1 MALTVEAS
9 FNELLD
15 RQGLTARQRS
25 LALARIGEIRDY
37 LSGQCVMAEPVFSI
51 GSFARGTM
59 CEGERDIDLMMVLD
73 VDTYWSRYQND
84 SSEFLYACR
93 NTLAKKYTRTDVSS
107 KRVAVVLD
115 FDEIRTEVV
124 PGFLRR
130 GGGYLIPDGAGGW
143 QATNPP
149 YHTQLI
155 AERDAAAG
163 GRLKPVIKLMKLW
176 NLANGRHLASVHVEL
191 MVVAAEVLPISVWP
205 FEVRF
210 CLNKLHS
217 LVISTF
223 GDPWLVGQP
232 IDRSLSAVD
241 RAVATTLLE
250 TDLKRATDAEQY
262 RKAGDESAAIG
273 RWRLVYSL
281 RGESLFPAYG

>member
-1 MALTVEAS
+1 MALTAEAS

-15 RQGLTARQRS
+15 RQGLSARQRS
-25 LALARIGEIRDY
+25 LAFTRIVEIRDY

-59 CEGERDIDLMMVLD
+59 CEGERDIDLMMILD
-73 VDTYWSRYQND
+73 ADTYWSRYQND

-124 PGFLRR
+124 PGFARR
-130 GGGYLIPDGAGGW
+130 GGGYLIPSGTGGW

-149 YHTQLI
+149 YHTQLV
-155 AERDAAAG
+155 AERDAAAA

-176 NLANGRHLASVHVEL
+176 NLANGHRLASVHVEL
-191 MVVAAEVLPISVWP
+191 MVVAAEALPITSWP
-205 FEVRF
+205 FEVTF
-210 CLNKLHS
+210 CLGKLRS
-217 LVISTF
+217 LVPSWF
-223 GDPWLVGQP
+223 ADPWMYGGA
-232 IDRSLSAVD
+232 IDRGLADTD
-241 RAVATTLLE
+241 RSVAAALLE
-250 TDLKRATDAEQY
+250 TDLKRATDAEAY
-262 RKAGDESAAIG
+262 RKAGNEFAAID
-273 RWRLVYSL
+273 RWRVVYSSS
-281 RGESLFPAYG
+281 GGSLFPAYG

>member
-25 LALARIGEIRDY
+25 LAFARIGEIRDY
-37 LSGQCVMAEPVFSI
+37 LNGQCVMAEPVFSI

-73 VDTYWSRYQND
+73 VDTYWSKYQND

-93 NTLAKKYTRTDVSS
+93 NTLAKKYSRTDVSS

-124 PGFLRR
+124 PGFTRR

-149 YHTQLI
+149 YHTQLV
-155 AERDAAAG
+155 AERDTVAG
-163 GRLKPVIKLMKLW
+163 GRLKPVIKFMKLW
-176 NLANGRHLASVHVEL
+176 NLANGHHLSSVHVEL

-205 FEVRF
+205 FEVAF
-210 CLNKLHS
+210 CLPKLRS
-217 LVISTF
+217 LVGSWF
-223 GDPWLVGQP
+223 ADPWTDGQA
-232 IDRSLSAVD
+232 IDRGLSDTD
-241 RAVATTLLE
+241 RSVAAALLE
-250 TDLKRATDAEQY
+250 GDVKRATDAEQY
-262 RKAGDESAAIG
+262 RKAGDEAAAIG
-273 RWRLVYSL
+273 RWRVVYAL